1 MIYIVHLVNVKNVQ
15 CIFYFFAS
23 GCDEFTVDS
32 CNPDP
37 SQTINTVVLPNNGE
51 QMVICQD
58 LCDKQAD
65 CTYWSIFCPP
75 NPVEPCNC
83 TFYESSYLHS
93 CQKVGGDK
101 DTDFEVIL

>member
-15 CIFYFFAS
+15 CSFYFFAS

-51 QMVICQD
+51 QTGICQD
-58 LCDKQAD
+58 LCDKQTVLTGPFFAPLIQLNLA
-65 CTYWSIFCPP
+65 TVLSTSLP
-75 NPVEPCNC
+75 
-83 TFYESSYLHS
+83 TFALAR
-93 CQKVGGDK
+93 K
-101 DTDFEVIL
+101 

>member
-1 MIYIVHLVNVKNVQ
+1 MFSFL
-15 CIFYFFAS
+15 FFS
-23 GCDEFTVDS
+23 GCDEFTVDL

-37 SQTINTVVLPNNGE
+37 SQAINTVSIPNDGKQTE
-51 QMVICQD
+51 ICQD

-83 TFYESSYLHS
+83 TFYESSYLRS
-93 CQKVGGDK
+93 CQKVGADK
-101 DTDFEVIL
+101 DTDIEVIL